1 MRCPHCGNIKSTV
14 VDSRPQ
20 DGDRARVR
28 QHRCIACGKK
38 WHTVEVCEDV
48 GSVRRVILCRDC
60 SLFGKCV
67 IAPTLRKA
75 GCTDPFCSAGYKR
88 RPHEQSR

>member
-1 MRCPHCGNIKSTV
+1 MRCPHCGNTKSTV

-20 DGDRARVR
+20 EGDRARAR
-28 QHRCIACGKK
+28 RHKCNGCGKT
-38 WHTVEVCEDV
+38 WHTVEVPESV

-67 IAPTLRKA
+67 IEPTLRKA
-75 GCTDPFCSAGYKR
+75 GCEDPFCSAGHR
-88 RPHEQSR
+88 RRSHEQS